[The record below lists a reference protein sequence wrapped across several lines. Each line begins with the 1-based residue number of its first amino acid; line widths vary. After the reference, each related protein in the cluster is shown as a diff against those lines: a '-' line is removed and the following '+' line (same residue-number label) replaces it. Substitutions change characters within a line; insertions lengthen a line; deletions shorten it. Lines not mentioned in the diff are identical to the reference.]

1 MQIKTIR
8 HDYIPTGILQTVT
21 REEWTGYEATGDPI
35 VLSKCKM
42 VRPPFWKILQQCLMK
57 LNIY

>member
-8 HDYIPTGILQTVT
+8 HDYIPTGILHTVT
-21 REEWTGYEATGDPI
+21 REEWTGYEATGDPT

-42 VRPPFWKILQQCLMK
+42 VQPPLWKILQQFLMK